1 MKAISENPNK
11 VLQTPWKTSTVYF
24 SQAVLFKLLL
34 TFKLLY
40 YFDKIKLHFL
50 HYKVH
55 FSFWKQAENHIPNV
69 VLSEI
74 TTFKKFFKNT
84 LFAGFF

>member
-1 MKAISENPNK
+1 MLWRPF
-11 VLQTPWKTSTVYF
+11 QKTLTKFYKDHEKHLLYIF
-24 SQAVLFKLLL
+24 HRPFFFKLLL

-40 YFDKIKLHFL
+40 YFDKIKFHFL

-69 VLSEI
+69 ILSEI
-74 TTFKKFFKNT
+74 TTFKKF
-84 LFAGFF
+84 